1 VEGVSFVEFIAFL
14 GFVELLNW
22 RGVDGQILIAM
33 GNTINSMNPMNKEG
47 SDAGQEP
54 RANSQEPTTARLS

>member
-33 GNTINSMNPMNKEG
+33 GNTINSMNSMN
-47 SDAGQEP
+47 Q
-54 RANSQEPTTARLS
+54 